1 MVLSASSGGV
11 SIALFATVIDTLV
24 GIPSANLSLVFSISN
39 SIARKLLKTMR
50 KKKWKYNKIVL
61 VARSQLNRIENIISN
76 ALTVIEISHVD
87 FNTIFNEEKNI
98 VN

>member
-1 MVLSASSGGV
+1 
-11 SIALFATVIDTLV
+11 
-24 GIPSANLSLVFSISN
+24 
-39 SIARKLLKTMR
+39 MR

-61 VARSQLNRIENIISN
+61 LARSQLNRIENIISN
-76 ALTVIEISHVD
+76 TLTVIEISHVD